1 MAEQTNTET
10 QVPSEA
16 HGKASFPP
24 FDSSTFAPQLV
35 WLAICFTALYFILSR
50 IALPRIGEVL
60 EERRDRIQR
69 DLDKAAELREE
80 TDKAIATYEEEL
92 ATARHKANGI
102 AEETRNKLNAE
113 IAKES
118 ADVEAKISK
127 KAEEAEAR
135 IVKAKQEAFTNVNE
149 IALDTTAAIVKKLL
163 GRKPT
168 EREIREALK

>member
-1 MAEQTNTET
+1 MAETTNTQT
-10 QVPSEA
+10 HVPSEA
-16 HGKASFPP
+16 HAKSFPP

-35 WLAICFTALYFILSR
+35 WLVICFTALYFILSR

-92 ATARHKANGI
+92 ATARQKANGI
-102 AEETRNKLNAE
+102 AEKTRGKLNAE
-113 IAKES
+113 IASES
-118 ADVEAKISK
+118 RIIEEKIAK
-127 KAEEAEAR
+127 KADDAEQRIIKAKEEA
-135 IVKAKQEAFTNVNE
+135 FSNVNE
-149 IALDTTAAIVKKLL
+149 IAIETTAAIVKKLL

-168 EREIREALK
+168 EREIREVLK